1 MDSICKHIKQ
11 SSDLQLH
18 AKPKKE
24 KKKKT
29 KHKKIIFNI
38 I

>member
-11 SSDLQLH
+11 SSDLRLH
-18 AKPKKE
+18 TKQKITKE
-24 KKKKT
+24 NT
-29 KHKKIIFNI
+29 TQKIIFNI